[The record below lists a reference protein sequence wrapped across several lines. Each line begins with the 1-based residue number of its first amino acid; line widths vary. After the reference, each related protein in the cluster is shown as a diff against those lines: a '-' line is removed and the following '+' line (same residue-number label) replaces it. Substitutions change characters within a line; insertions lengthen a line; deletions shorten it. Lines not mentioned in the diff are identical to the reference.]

1 MSEAIQGQ
9 QSSESWQLA
18 LSNEEEAQLGEAV
31 HNAARAAGTQNKGD
45 HVLTQDEIVQHQQA
59 GQQVKQPVSEAGQ
72 PKLAA
77 PGADMPPT
85 AESTGNQW
93 LAPSFL
99 VDFLE
104 SMAEY
109 LKQQMQSKELEG
121 QTKVKGM
128 ERTQELG
135 WEKAALILSKG
146 LKEAM
151 QHMISA
157 AINGAAAIGT
167 GVTVVK
173 RAQGNKA
180 QKQLQK
186 NQQKDPTHGMSPK
199 EKATYDAIQTRKA
212 QLEAGRGE
220 NVAAGKQERLAE
232 HQEGDVVASRSKS
245 ASEEKEMTKLQMK
258 EQKLMQQSEQRN
270 VRNLQMEA
278 DKWQSYSQI
287 INQLSQSAEGVNRSV
302 FTLLIT
308 MDEKEKALVETEEDI
323 NRQAT
328 QAAGES
334 ARNMSDNIGSAV
346 AAMDQAVRS
355 NTQAF
360 KYTPS

>member
-1 MSEAIQGQ
+1 MGQGQ

-45 HVLTQDEIVQHQQA
+45 HVLTQDEIVQHQ
-59 GQQVKQPVSEAGQ
+59 EAGQ

-157 AINGAAAIGT
+157 AINGAAAIGA

-199 EKATYDAIQTRKA
+199 EKATYDAIQT
-212 QLEAGRGE
+212 
-220 NVAAGKQERLAE
+220 
-232 HQEGDVVASRSKS
+232 
-245 ASEEKEMTKLQMK
+245 
-258 EQKLMQQSEQRN
+258 
-270 VRNLQMEA
+270 
-278 DKWQSYSQI
+278 
-287 INQLSQSAEGVNRSV
+287 
-302 FTLLIT
+302 
-308 MDEKEKALVETEEDI
+308 
-323 NRQAT
+323 
-328 QAAGES
+328 
-334 ARNMSDNIGSAV
+334 
-346 AAMDQAVRS
+346 
-355 NTQAF
+355 
-360 KYTPS
+360 